1 MEGFTMDFMAEDF
14 MVEVFM
20 AVDFTEAVST
30 MDFTDLTVHFML
42 ATITDQDATT
52 PHTDQEAQEVQM

>member
-1 MEGFTMDFMAEDF
+1 MEGFTMDFMA
-14 MVEVFM
+14 EVFM

-30 MDFTDLTVHFML
+30 MDFTDLIVHFML